1 MLSEDRLNRSP
12 ILKALSTISNTGART
27 LLMGGQACVFYGA
40 AEFSRDLD
48 LLVLVD
54 AVNFE
59 RLRLALAHLLAEPIA
74 VPVTVPPL
82 NSEYL
87 LRGHAFHFRCHHPDV
102 AGLRIDIMAVLR
114 DGSQFDEL
122 WQRRT
127 TLEIDGVVIDLLSIE
142 DLVRA
147 KQTQRDKDWPMV
159 ARLVERRYLAIDGAP
174 SENELHFL
182 FRELRTPDLL
192 LEAAERYPDVATELA
207 SKRPAVNAA
216 LNGDRDE
223 VSRALNAEEEEARD
237 RDRAYWEPLK
247 RELEQFRH
255 ERRPHTPAS
264 I

>member
-1 MLSEDRLNRSP
+1 
-12 ILKALSTISNTGART
+12 
-27 LLMGGQACVFYGA
+27 MGGQACVFYGA

-54 AVNFE
+54 AENFE
-59 RLRLALAHLLAEPIA
+59 RLRTALAHLLAEPIA

-114 DGSQFDEL
+114 DGSQFDDL

-127 TLEIDGVVIDLLSIE
+127 TLDIDGNMIDLLSIE

-159 ARLVERRYLAIDGAP
+159 ARLVERRYLALDGAP
-174 SENELHFL
+174 PDNELRFL
-182 FRELRTPDLL
+182 FRELRTPELL
-192 LEAAERYPDVATELA
+192 LEAAERYPEIASQLA
-207 SKRPAVNAA
+207 SERPAVRAA
-216 LNGDRDE
+216 VNGDRAD
-223 VSRALNAEEEEARD
+223 VLSALKAEEEEARE

-255 ERRPHTPAS
+255 ERRPHT
-264 I
+264 